1 MNLLPC
7 PGSLGTQFGN
17 HMDYS
22 PPGSSVHEISQARIL
37 EWVAISFSKDPPNPG
52 IEPTS
57 PALAGGFFTT
67 KALRKPYRKNKASF
81 IVTAGM

>member
-1 MNLLPC
+1 MRSVAQSSSTLC
-7 PGSLGTQFGN
+7 N
-17 HMDYS
+17 HMDCS
-22 PPGSSVHEISQARIL
+22 PRGFSGQGIFKARIL
-37 EWVAISFSKDPPNPG
+37 ERLAISYRRGSSHPG

-81 IVTAGM
+81 IITAGM